1 MLKPLDTDCVY
12 INDAEVPLPQDLS
25 QGLAVFLRDELHL
38 RGTKLGCNAGDC
50 GSCSVIVDGVP
61 VYSCIVPVGQVAG
74 RHVVTTE
81 GLADCTRSGRAL
93 QEAFLAHQAVQCGFC
108 IPGMLCTA
116 AAAIDAGLI
125 SDESDARSA
134 ISGVLCRCTGY
145 QKPVQAICAVARG
158 GHEASDCKVRKVADI
173 PRGEAVGAAVVR
185 LDGREKVTGEEAFG
199 ADGIPADALMLKAIR
214 SPHHHAQFEIDD
226 LAEFLGRYP
235 GIRHVFV
242 ARDVPGLNLHGVAG
256 PYADQ
261 PVLAERETR
270 FLGEAVA
277 LVMGDAHTIRTNT
290 FDDFPVTWRPLASV
304 LDIEEALR
312 ADAPQLH
319 ESRSDNTLIR
329 GHVSCGDVAQGF
341 AQSDVIVEG
350 AFTTSFVEHAYL
362 EPEAGWARRT
372 GNILEVWSP
381 TQAPHAH
388 RLDLEKIIGDEADE
402 IRVIPTAVGGG
413 FGGKLDMTVQPFVAL
428 AAWLTHST
436 VGMVYSREE
445 SIATSTKRHPAH
457 IHSRIGATA
466 DGRLQVVEFR
476 GEFNTGSYASWGT
489 AVANRVPVH
498 ASGPYKIDH
507 YTASTR
513 AVHTHVTAA
522 GAFRGFG
529 VPQTALAQ
537 EQLIDALARRLDMDR
552 LEFRIRNAIRPG
564 ESLVTGQVL
573 PDSVGIGECL
583 EAVKPRWQEALAEA
597 AAFNASQN
605 GWRRGVGLA
614 AMMYGCGNT
623 AMSNPSTI
631 RMGVDAKGR
640 VFLHQ
645 GAVDAGQG
653 ANTVIPQIAADAL
666 GIRLHALRRVG
677 AATHI
682 TPDCGRTSAS
692 RQTFVTGKAAQLA
705 GSKLKSVILDA
716 MNILYDA
723 QLEFNEGSV
732 CCGEQSL
739 ELDGLPVNSY
749 GYVFMAEEKF
759 DPPST
764 GLDQKGQGS
773 PYAVYAFGVHLAE
786 VEVDM
791 STGVTRVLRVT
802 AAHDVGRA
810 VNPALLEGQVEGAVA
825 QGVGMALM
833 EKFVPG
839 VNNNL
844 HDYLIPTCLD
854 MPVVETILVEEPT
867 AVGPYGAKGI
877 GEPSLVPGPAAILNA
892 IGDAIGQMV
901 PIVPATPEVVLGLL
915 NQNRC
920 SWNSPSFSC
929 ATRSE

>member
-1 MLKPLDTDCVY
+1 
-12 INDAEVPLPQDLS
+12 
-25 QGLAVFLRDELHL
+25 VFLRDELRL

-50 GSCSVIVDGVP
+50 GSCTVIVDGVP
-61 VYSCIVPVGQVAG
+61 VYSCIAPVGRVAG

-93 QEAFLAHQAVQCGFC
+93 QEAFLAHQAIQCGFC

-116 AAAIDAGLI
+116 ASAIDAGLI
-125 SDESDARSA
+125 SNESDARAA

-145 QKPVQAICAVARG
+145 QKPVQAICATARG
-158 GHEASDCKVRKVADI
+158 EHQASGYKVRKVQDI
-173 PRGEAVGAAVVR
+173 ARGEAVGAAVVR
-185 LDGREKVTGEEAFG
+185 LDGREKVTGDETFG

-214 SPHHHAQFEIDD
+214 SPHHYARFEIDD
-226 LAEFLGRYP
+226 LAQFRARYP
-235 GIRHVFV
+235 GVSHVFI

-256 PYADQ
+256 SYADQ
-261 PVLAERETR
+261 PVLAERQIR

-277 LVMGDAHTIRTNT
+277 LVVGDAHTIRSNA
-290 FDDFPVTWRPLASV
+290 FDDFPVAWQPLPSV
-304 LDIEEALR
+304 LDIDEALR

-319 ESRSDNTLIR
+319 ASRADNTLVR
-329 GHVSCGDVAQGF
+329 GHVSCGDIARGF

-381 TQAPHAH
+381 TQAPHPH

-413 FGGKLDMTVQPFVAL
+413 FGGKLDMTVQPFLAL
-428 AAWLTHST
+428 AAWLTCAT

-445 SIATSTKRHPAH
+445 SIATSTKRHPAR

-466 DGRLQVVEFR
+466 DGRLRAIEFE

-507 YTASTR
+507 YMANTR
-513 AVHTHVTAA
+513 AIHTHVTAA

-537 EQLIDALARRLDMDR
+537 EQLIDWLARRLNIDR

-564 ESLVTGQVL
+564 EPLVTGQVL

-583 EAVKPRWQEALAEA
+583 EAVKPRWQDALTEA

-605 GWRRGVGLA
+605 GRRRGVGLA

-623 AMSNPSTI
+623 ASSNPSTI
-631 RMGVDAKGR
+631 RMGVDAQGQ

-653 ANTVIPQIAADAL
+653 SNTVIPQIAADAL
-666 GIRLHALRRVG
+666 GIRLHTLRRLG

-705 GSKLKSVILDA
+705 GAKLKSIILAA
-716 MNILYDA
+716 MNIRRDA
-723 QLEFNEGSV
+723 QLEFNEGSIR
-732 CCGEQSL
+732 CDGQSL
-739 ELDGLPVNSY
+739 DLDSLPVNGF

-764 GLDQKGQGS
+764 GLDHKGQGS

-786 VEVDM
+786 VEVEL

-839 VNNNL
+839 VNSNL

-854 MPVVETILVEEPT
+854 MPLVETILVEEPT
-867 AVGPYGAKGI
+867 AIGPYGAKGI

-915 NQNRC
+915 HQNRC
-920 SWNSPSFSC
+920 SRNNPSFSC